1 MKKILD
7 DLLNSFKTNE
17 EGFSSK
23 KLTAFVLI
31 VLVIIVHTKWL
42 MIGNLTQLEM
52 VLTIDY
58 TFIAALFGLTTWSNI
73 NKSKEE

>member
-1 MKKILD
+1 MNKILD

-17 EGFSSK
+17 EGFSSR
-23 KLTAFVLI
+23 KLTAFVI
-31 VLVIIVHTKWL
+31 VMLVIVIHVKWL
-42 MIGNLTQLEM
+42 MIGDLTQLEM

-73 NKSKEE
+73 NKPKE